1 MKGTTGA
8 VIALSALVA
17 ISAID
22 IAAQDRV
29 GARRAV
35 RGTPGVEAIMG
46 MHERLALTEDQ
57 LARLDAM
64 GQESVQRRNAARAEL
79 AEVRSR
85 FAAGQIERSEVM
97 AFMEGRR
104 DANQGVEE
112 RQRERLDA
120 ILTEAQVES
129 LREARGRTRGSTRGR
144 AGSGGGRSGF
154 GDGRSDMYRGGRA
167 GMGGARPGVR
177 GGRYDRGGEAGFRRA
192 RRTDR
197 GRPHGQ

>member
-1 MKGTTGA
+1 MKRTTGA

-29 GARRAV
+29 GARRAA

-57 LARLDAM
+57 LGRLDAM
-64 GQESVQRRNAARAEL
+64 RQESVQRRNTARAEL

-120 ILTEAQVES
+120 ILTDAQVES
-129 LREARGRTRGSTRGR
+129 LDEARGRARGFTRGR
-144 AGSGGGRSGF
+144 
-154 GDGRSDMYRGGRA
+154 DGVRRGNGNAFRVGRA

-192 RRTDR
+192 RRAGR

>member
-1 MKGTTGA
+1 MERTTGIL
-8 VIALSALVA
+8 IALSALVA

-22 IAAQDRV
+22 IAAQDEVETRRV
-29 GARRAV
+29 V

-46 MHERLALTEDQ
+46 MREALALTEEQIAD
-57 LARLDAM
+57 LDAIRR
-64 GQESVQRRNAARAEL
+64 ESVQRRNTDLAEL
-79 AEVRSR
+79 AEVRSQ

-129 LREARGRTRGSTRGR
+129 LHEARGRTLRFAGRRDSARRGNGNRFRG
-144 AGSGGGRSGF
+144 ARSNF
-154 GDGRSDMYRGGRA
+154 RGGR
-167 GMGGARPGVR
+167 GGGL
-177 GGRYDRGGEAGFRRA
+177 YDRGGDVGLR
-192 RRTDR
+192 R
-197 GRPHGQ
+197 GRRRGRG